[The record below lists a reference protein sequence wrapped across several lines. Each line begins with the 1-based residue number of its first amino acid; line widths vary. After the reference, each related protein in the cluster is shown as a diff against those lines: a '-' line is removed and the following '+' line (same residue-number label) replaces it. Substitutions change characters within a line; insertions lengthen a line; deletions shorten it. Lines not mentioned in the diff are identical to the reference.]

1 MIFTPLSTLPS
12 PLALSVYRS
21 LKDAV
26 MVALIISIKICNT
39 THTAILAQ
47 SVEHSHG
54 KGEVA
59 GSNPADGSTLSA
71 AYGILNV
78 LTKNSMSIQF
88 VIQAVQVTSAILL
101 IIAVLLQRGE
111 ANVGSAFGGGD
122 ISETGN
128 AKRRGSERVVF
139 IATFA
144 IAIIFVASVI
154 FPFIVG

>member
-1 MIFTPLSTLPS
+1 MMPVITG
-12 PLALSVYRS
+12 
-21 LKDAV
+21 
-26 MVALIISIKICNT
+26 IKICNT

-71 AYGILNV
+71 ACGILGV
-78 LTKNSMSIQF
+78 LKENSMSIQF

-128 AKRRGSERVVF
+128 AKRRGSERFVF
-139 IATFA
+139 IATFV
-144 IAIIFVASVI
+144 IAVIFVASVI
-154 FPFIVG
+154 FPFISG